1 MLPSGCFMRYLISSM
16 FITNFDNRF
25 YWFSENMIWQRWF
38 PGCAVTVSFPFLLC
52 VCLNYSNLTFIYTT
66 FSRSP
71 IIYSLVGVARASDSF
86 DLQSI
91 SMSASVFGSLRLFFF
106 FAFAHWLFSSP
117 LDHYNNHHH
126 HYFRGRSLCF
136 GRFGSIRKGDF
147 LILCVILQSS
157 IKIVFRRTNSRSLR
171 VRKSLPSR
179 ETDKLPKVRL
189 RCCRDRIV
197 RSVAFQKD
205 SYIFDISRS
214 RGAARQTA
222 SALSPFHTQDLSK
235 WCVIIGFSVQFPYDE
250 GGGRGRV

>member
-147 LILCVILQSS
+147 LILCVILQSKLYS
-157 IKIVFRRTNSRSLR
+157 AARTVDLCVSENRFQVVKQTNSPKCDS
-171 VRKSLPSR
+171 VVVETESCVPSR
-179 ETDKLPKVRL
+179 FKRIPTYSIFPGPAVLQDKPPAL
-189 RCCRDRIV
+189 CRHFTHR
-197 RSVAFQKD
+197 
-205 SYIFDISRS
+205 
-214 RGAARQTA
+214 T
-222 SALSPFHTQDLSK
+222 
-235 WCVIIGFSVQFPYDE
+235 
-250 GGGRGRV
+250 